1 MRLIF
6 IIISY
11 FFLQFANKISEKL
24 LGYRINEL
32 WGKNITDLILYDN
45 FIQME
50 QHIVKGREY
59 DGNIN
64 CIRRNN
70 QMLTINCR
78 VIPFAY
84 FKWVKLDLSFKKKK
98 RKKKKKN
105 TSFFYLSSSHVLLNI
120 FFQKTDSLYFH
131 IRYNI
136 FVRNYSAPASAHH
149 SSKNCR
155 YSSKKS
161 IRNQF
166 QRNSRR

>member
-98 RKKKKKN
+98 RRKKKKEK
-105 TSFFYLSSSHVLLNI
+105 YVLLLLIVLPCAFEHFLSENRLII
-120 FFQKTDSLYFH
+120 FSYTIQHICQKLFSPCFSPSL
-131 IRYNI
+131 IQKL
-136 FVRNYSAPASAHH
+136 SL
-149 SSKNCR
+149 
-155 YSSKKS
+155 
-161 IRNQF
+161 
-166 QRNSRR
+166 

>member
-1 MRLIF
+1 MYLSWAYFQTLMECAHERILINELVGIYTSGILPRTQLVAVNMLYMALDRCRDMIHVTDDKY
-6 IIISY
+6 II
-11 FFLQFANKISEKL
+11 QFANKISEKL

-84 FKWVKLDLSFKKKK
+84 FK
-98 RKKKKKN
+98 
-105 TSFFYLSSSHVLLNI
+105 
-120 FFQKTDSLYFH
+120 
-131 IRYNI
+131 
-136 FVRNYSAPASAHH
+136 
-149 SSKNCR
+149 
-155 YSSKKS
+155 
-161 IRNQF
+161 
-166 QRNSRR
+166 